1 MKIVRS
7 ADNPRFKAL
16 RKLVQSSHE
25 RRQTGLSVLDGPHLV
40 AAYHDHVGIP
50 DEVVVSDSGRSQN
63 EIRALLAQ
71 LSAAEPLVLADALF
85 EKLSSVATATGII
98 ALIRTPR
105 PDPIPPRAGSCLMVE
120 DLQDP
125 GNLGSILRSAAA
137 AGLTQVLLSKHAVH
151 AWSPRVLRAAMGAH
165 FLLRLHEGVDL
176 LAAAR
181 AYEGRIIA
189 TSQRAPRTLYKED
202 LRGDVA
208 LVLGNEGGG
217 ISDDL
222 LAAAHAVVAIPMP
235 GKTESLNV
243 AAAAAVCLFERVR
256 QMAQARPL

>member
-1 MKIVRS
+1 MLIRS

-16 RKLVQSSHE
+16 LKLVQSSRE
-25 RRQTGLSVLDGPHLV
+25 RKRAGLSVLDGPHLV
-40 AAYHDHVGIP
+40 TAYREHVGVP
-50 DEVVVSDSGRSQN
+50 EELVVSVTGSGN
-63 EIRALLAQ
+63 AEIAAIVARAAPL
-71 LSAAEPLVLADALF
+71 EPLVLADSLF
-85 EKLSSVATATGII
+85 ARLSSVVTPTGII
-98 ALIRTPR
+98 GVVRTPC
-105 PDPIPPRAGSCLMVE
+105 PDPVLPRTGACLMIE

-137 AGLTQVLLSKHAVH
+137 AAIPRVLLSKNAVQ

-165 FLLRLHEGVDL
+165 FLVRIHVGVDL
-176 LAAAR
+176 GAAAR
-181 AYEGRIIA
+181 AYEGRVVA
-189 TSQRAPRTLYKED
+189 ASLAARRSVFQED
-202 LRGDVA
+202 LRGDTA
-208 LVLGNEGGG
+208 LVFGNEGGG

-256 QMAQARPL
+256 QLAASGDR